1 MKRSAEV
8 VVIGGGVSGLSI
20 AYQLAK
26 RGCKDVVLL
35 EKQYLASGAT
45 GRCGA
50 GVRQQWGTEM
60 NLRLSMGSMRMFE
73 RMNEELEYRGDIELT
88 QTGYL
93 LVAYNERQWEQ
104 FNKNVELQRSF
115 GLSVELCDPARA
127 KEIVPCLN
135 TDGLMGAT
143 FCATDGFCNPF
154 HVAQAFAEAAKRLG
168 VEIETY
174 TTVTGI
180 EQKSGRVKAVH
191 TDKGTIATPIVVDA
205 AGGWSQEVARMVG
218 LELPAY
224 SERHQ
229 ILITEPVDPVFTPM
243 VMSFQHGFYTQQTPH
258 GSIIIGM
265 GEKDEPRGTDMRAS
279 WQFLHKMSQL
289 ITWVLPPLEKAR
301 VVRQWAGMYNMTP
314 DKTPILG
321 PHPDLEGFFMA
332 LGYSGHGFMISPMV
346 GVLLAESILGLPSSL
361 PMEQL
366 SIERF
371 QKGELFVEP
380 SVV

>member
-1 MKRSAEV
+1 MKKTAEV
-8 VVIGGGVSGLSI
+8 VVIGGGVNGASI
-20 AYQLAK
+20 AYNLAK
-26 RGCKDVVLL
+26 RGCKDVVVL
-35 EKQYLASGAT
+35 EKDFLASGAT

-104 FNKNVELQRSF
+104 FGKNVELQHRF
-115 GLSVELCDPARA
+115 GLDVRKLKPQEA
-127 KEIVPCLN
+127 KEVVPCLN
-135 TDGLMGAT
+135 IDGLVGAT
-143 FCATDGFCNPF
+143 YCPTDGFSNPF
-154 HVAQAFAEAAKRLG
+154 HVTQAYAEAAKRLG
-168 VEIETY
+168 VEIETF
-174 TTVTGI
+174 TKVTGI
-180 EQKSGRVKAVH
+180 ERNNGSVSGVV
-191 TDKGTIATPIVVDA
+191 TDKGKISAPIIVDA
-205 AGGWSQEVARMVG
+205 AGGWSQEIARMAG
-218 LELPAY
+218 IELPVY

-229 ILITEPVDPVFTPM
+229 VMITEPVDPLFAPM

-265 GEKDEPRGTDMRAS
+265 GEKDIPHDTDVRAS
-279 WQFLHKMSQL
+279 WQFLHKMSKL
-289 ITWVLPPLEKAR
+289 ITWVLPPLEKAK

-321 PHPDLEGFFMA
+321 AHPDVKGFYMA
-332 LGYSGHGFMISPMV
+332 LGFSGHGFMISPMV
-346 GVLLAESILGLPSSL
+346 GVLLAESILGLPHSL
-361 PMEQL
+361 PMDKL
-366 SIERF
+366 DVGRF
-371 QKGELFVEP
+371 QRGELFVEP

>member
-1 MKRSAEV
+1 MKKTAEV
-8 VVIGGGVSGLSI
+8 VVIGGGVSGAAI
-20 AYQLAK
+20 AYNLAK
-26 RGCKDVVLL
+26 RGCKDVVVL
-35 EKQYLASGAT
+35 EKEYLSSGAT

-104 FNKNVELQRSF
+104 FGKNVELQHQF
-115 GLSVELCDPARA
+115 GLDVRKLKPREAR
-127 KEIVPCLN
+127 EVVPCLN
-135 TDGLMGAT
+135 IDGLVGAT
-143 FCATDGFCNPF
+143 YCPTDGFCNPF
-154 HVAQAFAEAAKRLG
+154 HVTQAYAEAAERLG
-168 VEIETY
+168 VEIETF

-180 EQKSGRVKAVH
+180 ERNNGGISGVV
-191 TDKGTIATPIVVDA
+191 TDKGKISAPIVVDA
-205 AGGWSQEVARMVG
+205 AGGWSQEIAMMAG
-218 LELPAY
+218 LELPVY

-229 ILITEPVDPVFTPM
+229 VMITEPVDPLFAPM

-265 GEKDEPRGTDMRAS
+265 GEKDLPHDTDVRAS
-279 WQFLHKMSQL
+279 WQFLHKMSKL
-289 ITWVLPPLEKAR
+289 ITWVLPPLEKAK

-321 PHPDLEGFFMA
+321 AHPDLEGFHMA
-332 LGYSGHGFMISPMV
+332 LGYSGHGFMIAPMV
-346 GVLLAESILGLPSSL
+346 GVLLAESILGLPASL
-361 PMEQL
+361 PMDKL
-366 SIERF
+366 DVGRF
-371 QKGELFVEP
+371 QRGELFVEP